1 VDGAP
6 APSGPP
12 SASTEATTGDPPARG
27 LDEADVALVD
37 AIHVNPRTSFDQLGE
52 ALGISPITAARRW
65 RRLVHTGQAWVS
77 SVPGPKTR
85 LAGALFEAECVPE
98 QALQTATYLA
108 AIPQVFSV
116 HMISG
121 PRQLYAMLI
130 SDCPASLSQLVLD
143 RLSAA
148 PGLRAVRTSLSPTVF
163 SRHGWRLGAISAEQA
178 ALVQPAEPSRFDA
191 NRGTTLDEFGRELFL
206 ALQHDGRLTYREL
219 GAVLGRSE
227 QVVRRR
233 LTALVQ
239 GGQLGFRADFVR
251 SRGGWPTQVALW
263 LQLPPELVA
272 TVGYEL
278 ARWPEVRMSAELV
291 GEANLF
297 VTVQLHD
304 LQQLDGV
311 TRRLRSTWR
320 AVQLVEQRVILR
332 PVKIWGRLL
341 DEHGCAIGTV
351 PVNPWAGS
359 GQAGA

>member
-1 VDGAP
+1 VDGVP

-12 SASTEATTGDPPARG
+12 PAGTEATTGDLPAHG
-27 LDEADVALVD
+27 LDETDVALVD
-37 AIHVNPRTSFDQLGE
+37 AIHVNPRASFDQLGE
-52 ALGISPITAARRW
+52 ALGISAITAGRRW
-65 RRLVHTGQAWVS
+65 RRLVRSGQAWVS

-98 QALQTATYLA
+98 QALQTANYLA
-108 AIPQVFSV
+108 AIPQAFTV

-121 PRQLYAMLI
+121 PRQLYAMLL
-130 SDCPASLSQLVLD
+130 SDCPASMSQLVLD

-163 SRHGWRLGAISAEQA
+163 SRNGWRLGAISAEQA
-178 ALVQPAEPSRFDA
+178 ALVQRAGPSRYDA

-206 ALQHDGRLTYREL
+206 ALQLDGRQTYREL
-219 GAVLGRSE
+219 GAALGRSE

-233 LTALVQ
+233 LSALVE

-272 TVGYEL
+272 TVGYQL
-278 ARWPEVRMSAELV
+278 AGWPEVRMSAELV

-297 VTVQLHD
+297 ATVQLHE
-304 LQQLDGV
+304 LQQLDRV
-311 TRRLRSTWR
+311 VRRLRTTWP
-320 AVQLVEQRVILR
+320 AAQLVEQRVVLR

-341 DEHGCAIGTV
+341 DERGCAVGTV

-359 GQAGA
+359 H